1 MARNTVAVTI
11 DAETYDRIAAREG
24 SEAAVEAWIRDA
36 IERRLAADDV
46 AANDDVAADRD
57 GETDGGDPE
66 PPTGFVD
73 DCGI

>member
-24 SEAAVEAWIRDA
+24 SEAAVEAWVRDA
-36 IERRLAADDV
+36 IERRLAADD
-46 AANDDVAADRD
+46 AAADRD
-57 GETDGGDPE
+57 GEPGGADPE
-66 PPTGFVD
+66 PPTGLVD